1 MMNLPN
7 VTGTVTTSSVGDLL
21 LLDANPLDDVRN
33 VRRSAGVLVRG
44 TWYDRTVLDQR
55 RRSLETP
62 RP

>member
-33 VRRSAGVLVRG
+33 VRRSAGVLLRG
-44 TWYDRTVLDQR
+44 TWYDRETLEQR
-55 RRSLETP
+55 RRSLEAP